1 MDNYTKAEQA
11 ISAGNVTAAIAYALL
26 ALVDAFREDGA
37 ADSLTYADI
46 VTPKLKGDVL

>member
-1 MDNYTKAEQA
+1 MDNYTRAERA
-11 ISAGNVTAAIAYALL
+11 ITSGNTTAAIAYALL
-26 ALVDAFREDGA
+26 AIVDVFREDGA

>member
-26 ALVDAFREDGA
+26 ALVDAFRED
-37 ADSLTYADI
+37 ADALNYADI
-46 VTPKLKGDVL
+46 VTPKLKGEVL